1 LEKRTVD
8 LFKAQ
13 KASGFP
19 LKKKFSVWH
28 KSCSIFSGRRNRMK
42 RKLILLTALFLLVPG
57 LVFSDVISFK
67 VGYFIP
73 RAQSD
78 LWEIELEQM
87 TFNKSNFQ
95 NTNFCFAYEYFLT
108 RQISVVIGIDS
119 YSKNKVG
126 NYIDLV
132 GYSFIDGEFAYP
144 DDYEGEFVPS
154 HVFSVSIT
162 PIQLSLKLTP
172 MGRQDKIIPYVG
184 GGVGL
189 YIWSVRLQGD
199 IIDFSGDT
207 GDWHYD
213 DATEDLYDY
222 NPNLEE
228 AIPVYP
234 VYIWDA
240 RAENRIAFGYHV
252 FGGIMI
258 PFARRMTLDVQFK
271 YNAAKGNFS
280 DDPGSGFEGF
290 EAFDLGGYQI
300 SAGINYWF

>member
-1 LEKRTVD
+1 
-8 LFKAQ
+8 
-13 KASGFP
+13 
-19 LKKKFSVWH
+19 
-28 KSCSIFSGRRNRMK
+28 MK

-57 LVFSDVISFK
+57 LVFSDTVSFK

-95 NTNFCFAYEYFLT
+95 NTNFSFAYEYFLAK
-108 RQISVVIGIDS
+108 QISVVIGIDS

-126 NYIDLV
+126 NYLDIV
-132 GYSFIDGEFAYP
+132 GIYGSSLGVDTDFAFP
-144 DDYEGEFVPS
+144 DDYEPDFSPA
-154 HVFSVSIT
+154 HLFSVSIT

-189 YIWSVRLQGD
+189 YIWTVRLQGD
-199 IIDFSGDT
+199 MVDFDDEWYYEDPDLGDV
-207 GDWHYD
+207 
-213 DATEDLYDY
+213 
-222 NPNLEE
+222 
-228 AIPVYP
+228 AIYP
-234 VYIWDA
+234 IWNTDA

-258 PFARRMTLDVQFK
+258 PFARRITLDVEFK
-271 YNAAKGNFS
+271 YNVAKGNFS
-280 DDPGSGFEGF
+280 DDPESGFQGF

>member
-1 LEKRTVD
+1 
-8 LFKAQ
+8 
-13 KASGFP
+13 
-19 LKKKFSVWH
+19 
-28 KSCSIFSGRRNRMK
+28 MK

-57 LVFSDVISFK
+57 LVFSDVVSFK

-108 RQISVVIGIDS
+108 RQISAVIGIDS

-184 GGVGL
+184 GGVGV
-189 YIWSVRLQGD
+189 YVWTVRLQGD
-199 IIDFSGDT
+199 MVDFSDEYW
-207 GDWHYD
+207 DID
-213 DATEDLYDY
+213 E
-222 NPNLEE
+222 N
-228 AIPVYP
+228 IPVYP
-234 VYIWDA
+234 IYFTDA

-258 PFARRMTLDVQFK
+258 PFARRITLDVQFK
-271 YNAAKGNFS
+271 YNVAKGNFS

>member
-1 LEKRTVD
+1 MEKRTVD

-57 LVFSDVISFK
+57 LVFSDVVSFK

-108 RQISVVIGIDS
+108 RQISVVLGFDS

-184 GGVGL
+184 GGVGV
-189 YIWSVRLQGD
+189 YVWTVRLQGD
-199 IIDFSGDT
+199 MVDFNDEYWDID
-207 GDWHYD
+207 
-213 DATEDLYDY
+213 E
-222 NPNLEE
+222 N
-228 AIPVYP
+228 IPVYP
-234 VYIWDA
+234 IYNTDA

-258 PFARRMTLDVQFK
+258 PFARRITLDVQFK
-271 YNAAKGNFS
+271 YNVAKGNFS

-290 EAFDLGGYQI
+290 EAFDLGAYQI

>member
-57 LVFSDVISFK
+57 LVFSDVVSFK

-119 YSKNKVG
+119 YSKNKGGEYLDYVG
-126 NYIDLV
+126 EEIGGDFYAFD
-132 GYSFIDGEFAYP
+132 YGEGFSIY
-144 DDYEGEFVPS
+144 
-154 HVFSVSIT
+154 HIFSVSIT

-189 YIWSVRLQGD
+189 YVWTVRLQGEMV
-199 IIDFSGDT
+199 DFSEEIPFIDAET
-207 GDWHYD
+207 G
-213 DATEDLYDY
+213 EDL
-222 NPNLEE
+222 P
-228 AIPVYP
+228 PG
-234 VYIWDA
+234 YIVFPIDA